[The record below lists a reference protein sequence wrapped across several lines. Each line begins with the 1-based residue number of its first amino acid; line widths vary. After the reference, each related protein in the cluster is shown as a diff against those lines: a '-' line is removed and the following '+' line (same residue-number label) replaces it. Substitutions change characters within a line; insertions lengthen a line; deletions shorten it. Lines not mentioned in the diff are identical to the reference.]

1 MKRVLYITLIG
12 MLVSAGGCATSYV
25 AHLRH
30 EYSHEGKS
38 YGVYYG
44 DEEYPCL
51 YPATRIAVLV
61 EVPTWWWFSKTD
73 IGRGYEAWLWPLGA
87 PISIVDVFVS
97 VLSDTVM
104 LPYDYKVSEDN
115 KANKEKGNG
124 NGSR

>member
-1 MKRVLYITLIG
+1 MNRGLSIILIG
-12 MLVSAGGCATSYV
+12 MLVVLCGCATSYV

-30 EYSHEGKS
+30 EFLNEGKT

-44 DEEYPCL
+44 EDEYPCL
-51 YPATRIAVLV
+51 YPATRISAMV

-87 PISIVDVFVS
+87 PLSIVDVFVS

-104 LPYDYKVSEDN
+104 LPYDYKVLEDN
-115 KANKEKGNG
+115 KASKGEGNG